1 MRDIQQVLEQW
12 GAWASDVQSGVDYS
26 HIAAGF
32 KGVLPYQ
39 SSSRISCC
47 DDDGMIIDATIA
59 RLQQLRREEE
69 LNALILHYIYQ
80 CSKRSIARRWKVSE
94 SRVRQIIQIA
104 EGFVEGG
111 LAMLDSGLVMD
122 HEVACNKK
130 QVK

>member
-1 MRDIQQVLEQW
+1 
-12 GAWASDVQSGVDYS
+12 
-26 HIAAGF
+26 
-32 KGVLPYQ
+32 
-39 SSSRISCC
+39 
-47 DDDGMIIDATIA
+47 
-59 RLQQLRREEE
+59 
-69 LNALILHYIYQ
+69 YQ
-80 CSKRSIARRWKVSE
+80 CPKRSIARRWKVSE